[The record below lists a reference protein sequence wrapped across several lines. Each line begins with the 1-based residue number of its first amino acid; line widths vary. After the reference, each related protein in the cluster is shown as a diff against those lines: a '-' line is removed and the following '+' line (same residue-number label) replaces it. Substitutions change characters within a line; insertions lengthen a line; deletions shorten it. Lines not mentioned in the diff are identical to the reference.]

1 MGLLLVSA
9 AMIIINATGLSTSD
23 QLTFLILTGCTFWIF
38 SYIVLHLDVMV
49 MRKRMPKAPRT
60 FKLPLGPVIPII
72 GVIGNAFMICNIDP
86 TLEVKM
92 KIYTIFGIVFA
103 VLSVYAVV
111 WTKLK
116 IKRPLFKPYP
126 VKEVMA
132 MENDLYLEAHKR
144 AAEKADN
151 ETVTVD

>member
-1 MGLLLVSA
+1 
-9 AMIIINATGLSTSD
+9 MIIINATGLSTSD

-72 GVIGNAFMICNIDP
+72 GVIGNAFIIINIDP
-86 TLEVKM
+86 DPAVKA
-92 KIYTIFGIVFA
+92 KIYAIFVIVFA
-103 VLSVYAVV
+103 LLSVYAVI
-111 WTKLK
+111 WTKVK

-132 MENDLYLEAHKR
+132 MENDLYIEAHKR
-144 AAEKADN
+144 AAEKAAA
-151 ETVTVD
+151 E